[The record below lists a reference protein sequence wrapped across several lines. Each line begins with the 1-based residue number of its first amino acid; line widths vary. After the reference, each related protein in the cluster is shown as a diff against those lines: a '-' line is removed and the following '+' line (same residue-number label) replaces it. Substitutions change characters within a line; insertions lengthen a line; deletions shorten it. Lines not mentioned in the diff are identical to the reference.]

1 MSKILIIGDIHEPF
15 CKEGYLEHCKQ
26 VYKQFNCNKVVF
38 IGDIIDSHFSSFH
51 NTDPDG
57 LSALEELNASIKK
70 LARWYKA
77 FPKATVIIGNHDRIV
92 YRKAF
97 ASGISSKWIK
107 EYKEVLRVEGWQFVT
122 EAQID
127 NVIYVHGEGMQAFPK
142 AKTLFRS
149 VVAGHSHTK
158 CSIEYLNNIFGMQV
172 GCGIDKD
179 AYSMAYA
186 RNFAPPQLACA
197 VVLEGKLPIIVKMN
211 E

>member
-15 CKEGYLEHCKQ
+15 CKDGYLEHCKQ

-38 IGDIIDSHFSSFH
+38 IGDIIDSHYSSFH
-51 NTDPDG
+51 QTDPDG
-57 LSALEELNASIKK
+57 LSAIDELNASIKK

-77 FPKATVIIGNHDRIV
+77 FNKATVIIGNHDRIV

-97 ASGISSKWIK
+97 ANGISSKWIK
-107 EYKEVLRVEGWQFVT
+107 EYKEVLKVPNWQFVT
-122 EAQID
+122 ESQID
-127 NVIYVHGEGMQAFPK
+127 GVYYVHGEGMQAFQK
-142 AKTLFRS
+142 AKNLFRS

-186 RNFAPPQLACA
+186 RNFAPPQIACA
-197 VVLEGKLPIIVKMN
+197 VVLEGKLPIIIKMN

>member
-1 MSKILIIGDIHEPF
+1 MHKILIIGDIHEPF
-15 CKEGYLEHCKQ
+15 SKPGYLEHCKQ
-26 VYKQFNCNKVVF
+26 VYKRFNCNKVVF
-38 IGDIIDSHFSSFH
+38 IGDIIDSHYSSFH

-57 LSALEELNASIKK
+57 LSAIEELTASIKK
-70 LARWYKA
+70 LSKWYKA

-97 ASGISSKWIK
+97 AHGISSQWIK
-107 EYKEVLRVEGWQFVT
+107 EYKEVLKVNTWQFVT
-122 EAQID
+122 EATFD
-127 NVIYVHGEGMQAFPK
+127 GVLYVHGEGGTAFTK

-149 VVAGHSHTK
+149 VVAGHTHTK
-158 CSIEYLNNIFGMQV
+158 CYIEYINNIFGMQV

-186 RNFAPPQLACA
+186 KNFAPAQLACA
-197 VVLEGKLPIIVKMN
+197 VVLEGKLPIIVKMH

>member
-1 MSKILIIGDIHEPF
+1 
-15 CKEGYLEHCKQ
+15 
-26 VYKQFNCNKVVF
+26 
-38 IGDIIDSHFSSFH
+38 
-51 NTDPDG
+51 
-57 LSALEELNASIKK
+57 
-70 LARWYKA
+70 LAKWYKV
-77 FPKATVIIGNHDRIV
+77 FPKASVIIGNHDRIV

-107 EYKEVLRVEGWQFVT
+107 EYKEVLKVPNWQFVT
-122 EAQID
+122 EAQFD
-127 NVIYVHGEGMQAFPK
+127 GVIYVHGEGATAFTK

-158 CSIEYLNNIFGMQV
+158 CSIEYINNIFGMQV

-186 RNFAPPQLACA
+186 KNFSPPQLACA

>member
-1 MSKILIIGDIHEPF
+1 MSKILVIGDIHEPF

-26 VYKQFNCNKVVF
+26 VYKQFNCNKVIF
-38 IGDIIDSHFSSFH
+38 IGDCIDSHYSSFH
-51 NTDPDG
+51 QTDPDG
-57 LSALEELNASIKK
+57 MSAIEELNASIKK

-77 FPKATVIIGNHDRIV
+77 FNKATVIIGNHDRIV

-97 ASGISSKWIK
+97 AHGISSKWIK
-107 EYKEVLRVEGWQFVT
+107 EYKEVLKVPNWEFKT

-127 NVIYVHGEGMQAFPK
+127 GVLYVHGEGMQAFAK

-172 GCGIDKD
+172 GCGVDAN

-186 RNFAPPQLACA
+186 RNFAPPQIACG
-197 VVLEGKLPIIVKMN
+197 VVIDGKLPIIVKMN

>member
-15 CKEGYLEHCKQ
+15 CKDGYLEHCKQ

-38 IGDIIDSHFSSFH
+38 IGDIIDSHYSSFH

-57 LSALEELNASIKK
+57 LSALDELNASIKK
-70 LARWYKA
+70 LAKWYKA
-77 FPKATVIIGNHDRIV
+77 FNKAIVIIGNHDRIV

-97 ASGISSKWIK
+97 AHGISSKWVK
-107 EYKEVLRVEGWQFVT
+107 EYKEVLQVHNWQFVT

-127 NVIYVHGEGMQAFPK
+127 GVIYVHGEGATAFTK
-142 AKTLFRS
+142 AKTLFKS

-172 GCGIDKD
+172 GCGVDKD

-186 RNFAPPQLACA
+186 KNFAPPQIACA
-197 VVLEGKLPIIVKMN
+197 VVLDGKLPIIVKMN

>member
-15 CKEGYLEHCKQ
+15 CKDGYLEHCKQ
-26 VYKQFNCNKVVF
+26 VYKQFKCNKVIF
-38 IGDIIDSHFSSFH
+38 IGDCIDSHYSSFH

-57 LSALEELNASIKK
+57 LSAIDELNASIKR

-77 FPKATVIIGNHDRIV
+77 FNKATVIIGNHDRIV

-97 ASGISSKWIK
+97 AHGISSKWIK
-107 EYKEVLRVEGWQFVT
+107 EYKEVLKVPNWQFVT

-127 NVIYVHGEGMQAFPK
+127 GVIYVHGEGMQAFQK

-172 GCGIDKD
+172 GCGVDAN

-186 RNFAPPQLACA
+186 RNFAPPQIACG
-197 VVLEGKLPIIVKMN
+197 VVLDGKLPIIVKMN

>member
-15 CKEGYLEHCKQ
+15 CKDGYLEHCKQ
-26 VYKQFNCNKVVF
+26 VYKQFNCNKVIF
-38 IGDIIDSHFSSFH
+38 IGDCIDSHYSSFH

-57 LSALEELNASIKK
+57 LSALDELNASIKK

-77 FPKATVIIGNHDRIV
+77 FPKATIIIGNHDRIV

-97 ASGISSKWIK
+97 AHGISSKWIK
-107 EYKEVLRVEGWQFVT
+107 EYKEVLQVHNWQFVT

-127 NVIYVHGEGMQAFPK
+127 GVIYVHGEGANAFTK

-172 GCGIDKD
+172 GCGVDKD

-186 RNFAPPQLACA
+186 KNFAPPQLACA